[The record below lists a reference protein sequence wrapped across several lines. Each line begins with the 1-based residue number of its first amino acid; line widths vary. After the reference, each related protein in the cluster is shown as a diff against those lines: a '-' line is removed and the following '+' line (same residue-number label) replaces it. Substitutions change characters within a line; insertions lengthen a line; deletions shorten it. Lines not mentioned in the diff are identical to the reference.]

1 MGYDS
6 LLCLCL
12 TMIDQLITAY
22 PDQSLQEVAQILA
35 ENNLRYLVVIEN
47 DKATGIVSD
56 RDVIKGIASGVNDL
70 KVRDIMSQTSEPIG
84 SEEESIFYLRDQ
96 DIRFR
101 AIIEN
106 YNDIL
111 VLLDRSGKFIYCS
124 PSATRIL
131 GYVPS
136 DVLGRSAFEFVYS
149 EDIDIVANNLKTSLD
164 KPNETLPRIEYRVIS
179 YRKEWRYFE
188 ASTTNL
194 LDHPAVKGIVV
205 ICRDITDRKAL
216 EIQKIEENKKN
227 KIISELIQMLHQSLD
242 LSDIFTTATTR
253 LRELIGVDRV
263 EISRFYENLNYWE
276 TICESRLNNKIPS
289 VLGTKISTINN
300 PISDRLI
307 RGETV
312 KVSDASCLE
321 DETNQNL
328 AKEFPGAWLVVPI
341 LVRNKVWGAVSLDFH
356 HQCYEWQTT
365 DIDIAELAVKQ
376 IAIAIERS
384 QLFQQITI
392 EQQALAESEERLRL
406 ALEFSN
412 VGCWEFSFATGEAV
426 WSESHYHLMGLDPKD
441 VKPAYHTWKERV
453 HPDDLA
459 WVEELF
465 NEAANQKTN
474 LNIVYRIVQ
483 PSGIVRWVLTKGRA
497 IYRDE
502 KTEKMLGVMMDITD
516 RKELELSLA
525 QKEERLSLV
534 LKLNKIGIW
543 DWDLTTGHLQWSKE
557 KYELLGLDPNSPSSY
572 DAFINLVVPEQRD
585 EIEEQVKQCL
595 INRTNYYHET
605 KIITP
610 QGKEKWLK
618 EQAKC
623 EIKDNQV
630 VRMLGIVQDISLRKQ
645 AELKLVESEERYR
658 NITENISGVVMR
670 YAVNKRG
677 QEKIIY
683 VSHRSIEIF
692 EISNDDLVND
702 NKLFWN
708 LMSEEELILFHSS
721 ILHSAQNNQKWN
733 REFQIV
739 TPINNITKWIYGVG
753 TPIMEDENIFW
764 DMIMVDVTDQKL
776 IASALKQEQE
786 FTQQITLLTSAI
798 IYIYSTVN
806 DSVRLLNYELANI
819 LDIEVEKIQLNDQLF
834 QTLIHPND
842 RDLVKQHWLN
852 LSSNNIQEIEFR
864 IIDRFGNWHWLISRD
879 RIFKLDQAGNP
890 EQILGVAIDI
900 TNQKQ
905 IESALRESE
914 SRFKHLAANIPGI
927 ILRYLIHPDGVDQIL
942 YISPGCYQIFG
953 KTDQE
958 ILQND
963 RLFWGCVIAEDLPSL
978 YSSFLISSQNLSQ
991 WKRLWRIRTPQGIRW
1006 LSGIGSPDL
1015 QANGDVVWDAII
1027 LDVTAQKEAELQQQK
1042 QEEIIRQVAESAS
1055 VLIYVY
1061 DLEESRNIYVNP
1073 EIKSLLGY
1081 SPQEV
1086 QAMGKEL
1093 FTELSH
1099 PDDLPRIQRFLQK
1112 MLQAKENA
1120 FLEIEYRI
1128 KDKQGNWHWL
1138 ISRDRII
1145 ERNKLGLPKRILGVA
1160 TDITKLKLAE
1170 NSLQQMNQE
1179 LEQRIADRTRILE
1192 EQLEQELLLRTILQ
1206 NIHYSF
1212 DIEEIFYT
1220 VTNETRLTFAADR
1233 VAIYQFNQS
1242 GGGCFVWDAYDS
1254 GFDSIKG
1261 KDYLEDTF
1269 LAQLKEGSLD
1279 NPHVFIINDVFA
1291 SVGYEINLLPE
1302 LPVFASLLTPIYL
1315 KDKNRLWGAIVI
1327 YEHHQTRE
1335 WEHWE
1340 VNLIQQIG
1348 IQTAI
1353 AIQQCD
1359 LYTKLTS
1366 ELNQKNILLKE
1377 VHHRVKN
1384 NLQIMSSLL
1393 RMQFRK
1399 VDPEIKE
1406 MVENYQTRLQAMAL
1420 VHDQLYSHDNFAQIN
1435 LQNYFNKLTNY
1446 LLQTYLSDSDKIELS
1461 IETNNISL
1469 PLEKLIPVGLA
1480 TSELLTNALKYAF
1493 PDRHGTIK
1501 LTIEGQGKMLELIV
1515 ADDGVGL
1522 PSDIDIFNSSGLGM
1536 QLVTTLVEQLE
1547 GELRY
1552 QNCNGSVFCIT
1563 FPL

>member
-1 MGYDS
+1 
-6 LLCLCL
+6 
-12 TMIDQLITAY
+12 MIDQLIRAY

-35 ENNLRYLVVIEN
+35 ENNLRYLVVIESN
-47 DKATGIVSD
+47 KPTGIVSD
-56 RDVIKGIASGVNDL
+56 RDVIKGIASGVNHL
-70 KVRDIMSQTSEPIG
+70 KVRDIMSQASESIG
-84 SEEESIFYLRDQ
+84 SEEDSIFYLRDQ
-96 DIRFR
+96 DISFR
-101 AIIEN
+101 SIIEN
-106 YNDIL
+106 CHDIFI
-111 VLLDRSGKFIYCS
+111 LLDRSGKFIYCS
-124 PSATRIL
+124 PSATKIL
-131 GYVPS
+131 GFVPS
-136 DVLGRSAFEFVYS
+136 DILSRSIFEFINP
-149 EDIDIVANNLKTSLD
+149 EDIDTIVDSLETSLR
-164 KPNETLPRIEYRVIS
+164 ETKQASTRIEFRMIS
-179 YRKEWRYFE
+179 YQNKYRYFDG
-188 ASTTNL
+188 SITNL
-194 LDHPAVKGIVV
+194 LNHPAIQAVV
-205 ICRDITDRKAL
+205 FILRDITDRKAL
-216 EIQKIEENKKN
+216 ETQRIEDNQKN
-227 KIISELIQMLHQSLD
+227 KIIAELIQMLHQSLD
-242 LSDIFTTATTR
+242 LSDIFTITTTR

-263 EISRFYENLNYWE
+263 EITQFYADLNYWE
-276 TICESRLNNKIPS
+276 PICESRSNNTIPS
-289 VLGTKISTINN
+289 VLGTKISAINN

-307 RGETV
+307 KGETV
-312 KVSDASCLE
+312 KVNDASSLE

-328 AKEFPGAWLVVPI
+328 AEEFPGAWLAVPI
-341 LVRNKVWGAVSLDFH
+341 SVKNKVWGVVSLDFH
-356 HQCYEWQTT
+356 HQYYEWQTE
-365 DIDIAELAVKQ
+365 DIEIAELAVKQ

-412 VGCWEFSFATGEAV
+412 VGCWEFSFATGEAI

-453 HPDDLA
+453 HPDDLP
-459 WVEELF
+459 WVEERF
-465 NEAANQKTN
+465 NEAVNQKTN

-483 PSGIVRWVLTKGRA
+483 PSGSVQWVLTKGKA

-502 KTEKMLGVMMDITD
+502 KPEKMLGVMMDITD
-516 RKELELSLA
+516 RKDLELSLA
-525 QKEERLSLV
+525 QKEEQLSLV
-534 LKLNKIGIW
+534 LKLNKVGVW
-543 DWDLTTGHLQWSKE
+543 DWDLTTGHVEWSKE
-557 KYELLGLDPNSPSSY
+557 KYELLGLDPDSPASY
-572 DAFINLVVPEQRD
+572 DAFMNLVVPEQQF
-585 EIEEQVKQCL
+585 EIEEQIKKCL
-595 INRTNYYHET
+595 TNHDTYCHET

-610 QGKEKWLK
+610 QGQERWLK

-623 EIKDNQV
+623 EVKDNQV
-630 VRMLGIVQDISLRKQ
+630 VRMLGITQDISLRKQ
-645 AELKLVESEERYR
+645 AEIKLVESEERYR

-670 YAVNKRG
+670 YSLNKRG

-683 VSHRSIEIF
+683 ASNRSIEIF
-692 EISNDDLVND
+692 EISSEDLVND
-702 NKLFWN
+702 NNLFWN
-708 LMSEEELILFHSS
+708 LMSEEELNLFHSS
-721 ILHSAQNNQKWN
+721 ILHSAQHKQKWH

-739 TPINNITKWIYGVG
+739 TPINNLRKWIYGVG
-753 TPIMEDENIFW
+753 NPIMENGNVYW
-764 DMIMVDVTDQKL
+764 DMIMVDITDQKS
-776 IASALKQEQE
+776 IESALKQEQE

-798 IYIYSTVN
+798 IYIYNTVN

-819 LDIEVEKIQLNDQLF
+819 LDIEAEKIQPYDYLF

-842 RDLVKQHWLN
+842 LDLVRKHWLS
-852 LSSNNIQEIEFR
+852 LSGNAIQEIEFR
-864 IIDRFGNWHWLISRD
+864 IIDRLGNWHWLISRD
-879 RIFKLDQAGNP
+879 RVFKYDQDGNP
-890 EQILGVAIDI
+890 KEILGVAIDI

-905 IESALRESE
+905 IESALRDSE
-914 SRFKHLAANIPGI
+914 SRFKHLVANIPGI
-927 ILRYLIHPDGVDQIL
+927 VLRYLIHPNGTDQIL
-942 YISPGCYQIFG
+942 YISPSCYQIFE

-958 ILQND
+958 ILEND
-963 RLFWGCVIAEDLPSL
+963 RLFWGRVLAEDLPSL

-991 WKRLWRIRTPQGIRW
+991 WKRLWRIRTTKGIRW
-1006 LSGIGSPDL
+1006 LSGVGSPEL
-1015 QANGDVVWDAII
+1015 LTNGDVVWDAII

-1042 QEEIIRQVAESAS
+1042 QEEIIKQVAESAS

-1061 DLEESRNIYVNP
+1061 DLEENCNIYVNP
-1073 EIKSLLGY
+1073 EIESLLGY

-1086 QAMGKEL
+1086 QAMGKQLFIEL
-1093 FTELSH
+1093 AH
-1099 PDDLPRIQRFLQK
+1099 PDDLPHIQTSLQN
-1112 MLQAKENA
+1112 MLQAKENEL
-1120 FLEIEYRI
+1120 FEIEYRL

-1170 NSLQQMNQE
+1170 NLLQQINQE
-1179 LEQRIADRTRILE
+1179 LEQRIKDRTHTLE

-1206 NIHYSF
+1206 NIHHSL

-1220 VTNETRLTFAADR
+1220 VTNETRFTFAADR

-1242 GGGCFVWDAYDS
+1242 GGGSFVWDAYDS

-1261 KDYLEDTF
+1261 KDYLEDIF

-1279 NPHVFIINDVFA
+1279 NPHVFVVNDVFA
-1291 SVGYEINLLPE
+1291 SVGYEVNLLPE
-1302 LPVFASLLTPIYL
+1302 LPVFASLSTPIYL
-1315 KDKNRLWGAIVI
+1315 KDKDRLWGAIVI

-1335 WEHWE
+1335 WELWE

-1348 IQTAI
+1348 IQIAI

-1359 LYTKLTS
+1359 LYTKLSS

-1446 LLQTYLSDSDKIELS
+1446 LLQTYLSDGDKIEFF
-1461 IETNNISL
+1461 IETNDISL
-1469 PLEKLIPVGLA
+1469 PLEKLIPLGLA

-1493 PDRHGTIK
+1493 PDRGGTIK
-1501 LTIEGQGKMLELIV
+1501 LTIEKQAKMLELEV
-1515 ADDGVGL
+1515 SDNGVGL
-1522 PSDIDIFNSSGLGM
+1522 PSDLDVFNSSGLGM

-1547 GELRY
+1547 GDLRY
-1552 QNCNGSVFCIT
+1552 ENCNGSTFRIT